1 MYSEYVFNWSK
12 TVLKDNNQK
21 DFSAIF
27 EKYMNN

>member
-1 MYSEYVFNWSK
+1 MCFNWSK
-12 TVLKDNNQK
+12 NSFEKYNQN

>member
-12 TVLKDNNQK
+12 NSFEKYNQK